1 MVPLELS
8 KDNNQYCKISV
19 FMPNAGSINESVI
32 SVTNVGGDSFSVAVS
47 MIRWNANKVFCKL
60 INGTKISNINMYYTV
75 DTERFCFYIKAN
87 WYAKIIVS
95 RLGLVNTS
103 KIESINAIPSGAI
116 EVPISWRDKRYS
128 TELGEL
134 IGTATGNK
142 SGLMSV
148 EDKKRLGRR
157 FFKGYTKL
165 VESKYW
171 YNHYVALIFGASPAS
186 NLGSLIAIDWKGNEL
201 ISVTRFFG
209 NNDNVKLY
217 LGSNPETNMY
227 ELWLG
232 LIGLDGDGSEFI
244 IQSRESIDLDSKTVE
259 TLPSYLKVISISWQK
274 NNDFSELGEL
284 LQNEN
289 YIRMAEGRGS
299 ATLYR
304 IDFMR
309 NLNLVVKIV
318 GEGNSEV
325 VDDYSIIC
333 MHGGGNGLCITH
345 NSGPSSIRM
354 YRDNDYNYYVYVS
367 GWGYAIAYFANRI
380 PIYNAISATKVDI
393 DIRTLEQVGI

>member
-1 MVPLELS
+1 
-8 KDNNQYCKISV
+8 
-19 FMPNAGSINESVI
+19 
-32 SVTNVGGDSFSVAVS
+32 
-47 MIRWNANKVFCKL
+47 
-60 INGTKISNINMYYTV
+60 
-75 DTERFCFYIKAN
+75 
-87 WYAKIIVS
+87 
-95 RLGLVNTS
+95 
-103 KIESINAIPSGAI
+103 
-116 EVPISWRDKRYS
+116 
-128 TELGEL
+128 
-134 IGTATGNK
+134 
-142 SGLMSV
+142 MSV

-284 LQNEN
+284 LGNPKGTKSFSSWSEFTDFVNEMPIKTIQPFVSNFNAFAGEGFYGNVVQGLVIKQLEDAVFIFGIAIDGTLIFRKRN
-289 YIRMAEGRGS
+289 YPDVSTWEDPKIIIHSNNWHKIYFVTDLGELIGINDLKRDATIARNS
-299 ATLYR
+299 AGANDSYYYN
-304 IDFMR
+304 IIPS
-309 NLNLVVKIV
+309 NVVKCSYLVEILEDRSQPKIYIV
-318 GEGNSEV
+318 SKY
-325 VDDYSIIC
+325 YS
-333 MHGGGNGLCITH
+333 N
-345 NSGPSSIRM
+345 
-354 YRDNDYNYYVYVS
+354 YKNDYNVKGVVVGSSMLSVKFFYNDNGDIILSIVASTRSSLVS
-367 GWGYAIAYFANRI
+367 VKLLCGDSMPSITKIETPSGLTEI
-380 PIYNAISATKVDI
+380 PIS
-393 DIRTLEQVGI
+393 